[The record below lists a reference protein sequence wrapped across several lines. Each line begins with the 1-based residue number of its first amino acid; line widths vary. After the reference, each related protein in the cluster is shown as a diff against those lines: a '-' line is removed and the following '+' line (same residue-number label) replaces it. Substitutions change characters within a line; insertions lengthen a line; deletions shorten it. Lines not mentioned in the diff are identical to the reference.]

1 MNGNDDDHLCK
12 PTSVEVSANARE
24 FYLADGYCNH
34 RFTVEKTTIYY
45 YFICKK
51 IGFQSDEVLAGD

>member
-24 FYLADGYCNH
+24 FYVADGYCNH
-34 RFTVEKTTIYY
+34 RFTVGKDS

-51 IGFQSDEVLAGD
+51 FGFQSDEVLAGD

>member
-24 FYLADGYCNH
+24 FYVADGYCNH
-34 RFTVEKTTIYY
+34 RFTVGKYSY
-45 YFICKK
+45 LLLFYL
-51 IGFQSDEVLAGD
+51 Q